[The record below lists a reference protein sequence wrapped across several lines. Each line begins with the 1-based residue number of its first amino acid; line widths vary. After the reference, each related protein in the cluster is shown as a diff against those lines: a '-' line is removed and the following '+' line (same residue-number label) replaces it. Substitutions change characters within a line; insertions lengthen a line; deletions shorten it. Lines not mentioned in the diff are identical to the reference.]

1 MRVIACH
8 SRQIHGAM
16 LRSLM
21 IWMVRY
27 AADSNGTDRLV
38 ERLNKYPVPRNSVK
52 EKSAAKILSKPR
64 WAKITLAVIAVVLV
78 VFSIVGIYWSRTP
91 DVFWVNRSVD
101 GDRVVVGYSTAD
113 TLVRV
118 ADTLL
123 EKPGGYLS
131 NDKMPPSVF
140 LDNIPNWEFGV
151 LQQVRDLARVI
162 RNDYSRSQ
170 SQSKEDP
177 DVSIAEPLFFF
188 DNDSWLLPRTESE
201 YRDGIAAMEKYRDR
215 LIGIE
220 QPEAQFFARA
230 DNLREWLSQVEKRL
244 GSITRRLGDSVATTR
259 INEGLAGDASAQAAA
274 VQPDKIDVRTSWFEV
289 DDIFYEAR
297 GTAWALLHFFRAV
310 ELDFDNV
317 LADKNAVASVRQI
330 IRELEASLDP
340 MHSPVILNGSG
351 YGFFANHSLV
361 MANYL
366 ARANAGVINLRDL
379 LDKG

>member
-1 MRVIACH
+1 M
-8 SRQIHGAM
+8 
-16 LRSLM
+16 
-21 IWMVRY
+21 
-27 AADSNGTDRLV
+27 T
-38 ERLNKYPVPRNSVK
+38 
-52 EKSAAKILSKPR
+52 EKSAARILSKPR
-64 WAKITLAVIAVVLV
+64 WTKITLGVIAIIVIA
-78 VFSIVGIYWSRTP
+78 FSILGIYWSRTP

-101 GDRVVVGYSTAD
+101 GDRVVVGYSTTD

-123 EKPGGYLS
+123 EKQGGYLK
-131 NDKMPPSVF
+131 NDRMPPSVF

-177 DVSIAEPLFFF
+177 DVSIAEPKFFF
-188 DNDSWLLPRTESE
+188 DNNSWVLPRTEAE
-201 YRDGIAAMEKYRDR
+201 YRDAIEGFELYRDR
-215 LIGIE
+215 LIGAK
-220 QPEAQFFARA
+220 QPEAQFYARA

-274 VQPDKIDVRTSWFEV
+274 VQPDKIDVKTSWFEV

-330 IRELEASLDP
+330 IRELEASLQP

-366 ARANAGVINLRDL
+366 ARANAGVINLREL
-379 LDKG
+379 LDQG